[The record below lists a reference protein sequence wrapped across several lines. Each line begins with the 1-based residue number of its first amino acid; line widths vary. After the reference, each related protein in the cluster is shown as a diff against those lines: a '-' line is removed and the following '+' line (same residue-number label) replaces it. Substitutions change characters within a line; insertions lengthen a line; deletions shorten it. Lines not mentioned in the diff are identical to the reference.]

1 MRGGWALK
9 SFNTFFDYWVGSF
22 PASVRTGKLIAG
34 WTQVLGQGYHGGT
47 PPTLDDIVDESD
59 KVDNFVHQWLGIH
72 IHVDDKIKKLLVAN
86 MLRHWEETID
96 IISKE
101 PSGKYAGGEHS
112 KHPFCV
118 KVIESC
124 YYCEISTAAFNG
136 WVETVRHRFIKS
148 NIVSMSQSFCDEVGY
163 DDITVDGRSF
173 LEVMES
179 NSKQ

>member
-1 MRGGWALK
+1 MFTRAFKIILDLSVHYCDKETVVEIESSIDEFCIKHLSMKDGLNAHGAKKLGIQTLGDLLTISIQDISMRGGWALK

-47 PPTLDDIVDESD
+47 PPILDDIVDESD

-101 PSGKYAGGEHS
+101 PSGKYAGGEH
-112 KHPFCV
+112 
-118 KVIESC
+118 I
-124 YYCEISTAAFNG
+124 
-136 WVETVRHRFIKS
+136 
-148 NIVSMSQSFCDEVGY
+148 
-163 DDITVDGRSF
+163 
-173 LEVMES
+173 
-179 NSKQ
+179 